1 MPSLNRD
8 HQGNSLIRMRGLYPS
23 LKPALQKVAD
33 LVLKQPEMV
42 IYVSVNAVAAA
53 AGVSEATV
61 MRFCRTLGFK
71 GFQDFKIAL
80 ARELVTLPQYTPEAV
95 VAEDGP
101 VATVRQVFQRGSAA
115 LQDTLQVLDAE
126 AAQQAAQDLLQA
138 RRALI
143 VGLDDAAPLVSYTV
157 NRFFLLG
164 IDAHGYTN
172 GYNLLTAV
180 SLAGPQDVLLAIS
193 HLGAPREVVKAS
205 QLAREAGARVIAVTN
220 NSLSPLS
227 RVANLV
233 LVTASGETS
242 PQQGGMASFL
252 CQAFVIDCLFG
263 LMVQARPQQV
273 QENHVRIE
281 KVISN
286 GNLNFRRAS

>member
-1 MPSLNRD
+1 MQPLNRD
-8 HQGNSLIRMRGLYPS
+8 PQGSSLIRLRGVYPS
-23 LKPALQKVAD
+23 LKTALQKVAD
-33 LVLKQPEMV
+33 LVLRQPEMV

-80 ARELVTLPQYTPEAV
+80 ARELVTSPQHTPEEV
-95 VAEDGP
+95 GSDDGP
-101 VATVRQVFQRGSAA
+101 VAIVRQVFQRGSAA

-126 AAQQAAQDLLQA
+126 AAQEAAQALLQA

-143 VGLDDAAPLVSYTV
+143 VGVGASAPIVSYAV

-164 IDAHGYTN
+164 IDAHDYTDV
-172 GYNLLTAV
+172 YNLLMAV
-180 SLAGPQDVLLAIS
+180 SLAGPEDVLLIIS
-193 HLGAPREVVKAS
+193 HLGSTREVVEAA
-205 QLAREAGARVIAVTN
+205 QLAREAGAKVIAVTN
-220 NSLSPLS
+220 NSLAPLS
-227 RVANLV
+227 RVSDLV
-233 LVTASGETS
+233 LVTASGESS
-242 PQQGGMASFL
+242 PQQGGMASFH
-252 CQAFVIDCLFG
+252 CRAFVIDCLFA

-273 QENHVRIE
+273 QENNAKID

>member
-1 MPSLNRD
+1 MPALNRD
-8 HQGNSLIRMRGLYPS
+8 PHGSILIRVRGVYPS
-23 LKPALQKVAD
+23 LKTAVQKVAD

-101 VATVRQVFQRGSAA
+101 VAIVRQVFQGGSAA

-126 AAQQAAQDLLQA
+126 AAQQGAQDLLQA

-143 VGLDDAAPLVSYTV
+143 VGLDDAPPLVSYAV

-164 IDAHGYTN
+164 IDAHGYTD
-172 GYNLLTAV
+172 GYNLLMAV
-180 SLAGPQDVLLAIS
+180 SRAGPEDVLLAIS
-193 HLGAPREVVKAS
+193 HLGGTREVVEAA
-205 QLAREAGARVIAVTN
+205 QLARDAGARVIAVTN

-233 LVTASGETS
+233 LVTASGENS
-242 PQQGGMASFL
+242 PPQGGMASFL
-252 CQAFVIDCLFG
+252 CQVFVIDCLIA

-273 QENHVRIE
+273 QENNAKIG

-286 GNLNFRRAS
+286 GNLNFRKTS

>member
-1 MPSLNRD
+1 MYSLNREP
-8 HQGNSLIRMRGLYPS
+8 QRSSLIRLRGLYPS
-23 LKPALQKVAD
+23 LKTALQKVAD
-33 LVLKQPEMV
+33 LVLQQPEMV

-80 ARELVTLPQYTPEAV
+80 ARELVTSPQFPPE
-95 VAEDGP
+95 EKGSDDGP
-101 VATVRQVFQRGSAA
+101 AAIMRQVFHSGSAA
-115 LQDTLQVLDAE
+115 LQDTLEVLDPEAARQAAE
-126 AAQQAAQDLLQA
+126 ALLQA

-143 VGLDDAAPLVSYTV
+143 VGVADAAPLVSYAV

-164 IDAHGYTN
+164 IDVHGYTD
-172 GYNLLTAV
+172 GYNLLMAV

-193 HLGAPREVVKAS
+193 HLGSNREVVEAA
-205 QLAREAGARVIAVTN
+205 QVAREADARVIAITN

-227 RVANLV
+227 RVSNLV
-233 LVTASGETS
+233 LTTASQE
-242 PQQGGMASFL
+242 PHIQQEGMATFH
-252 CQAFVIDCLFG
+252 CRAFIIDCLFA

-273 QENHVRIE
+273 QENNAKIG

-286 GNLNFRRAS
+286 DNLNFRRAS

>member
-1 MPSLNRD
+1 MHSLNRD
-8 HQGNSLIRMRGLYPS
+8 PQGSSLIRLRGVYPS
-23 LKPALQKVAD
+23 LKTALQKVAD
-33 LVLKQPEMV
+33 LVLQQPEMV

-80 ARELVTLPQYTPEAV
+80 ARELVTSPQYTPEEV
-95 VAEDGP
+95 GSDDGP
-101 VATVRQVFQRGSAA
+101 VAIVRQVFQSGSAA
-115 LQDTLQVLDAE
+115 LQDTLQLLDAE
-126 AAQQAAQDLLQA
+126 AVQEAAQALLQA

-143 VGLDDAAPLVSYTV
+143 VGLDDAAPLVSYAV

-164 IDAHGYTN
+164 IDAHGYTD

-180 SLAGPQDVLLAIS
+180 SLAGPEDVLLAIS
-193 HLGAPREVVKAS
+193 YLGGTREVVEAA
-205 QLAREAGARVIAVTN
+205 QLARDAGATVIAVTN
-220 NSLSPLS
+220 NSLAPLS
-227 RVANLV
+227 RVSDLV

-242 PQQGGMASFL
+242 PQQGGMASFQ
-252 CQAFVIDCLFG
+252 CNAFVINCLFA

-273 QENHVRIE
+273 QENNAKID

-286 GNLNFRRAS
+286 GNLNFRKAS

>member
-1 MPSLNRD
+1 MQSLNREP
-8 HQGNSLIRMRGLYPS
+8 QGSSLIRLRGLYPS
-23 LKPALQKVAD
+23 LKTALQKVAD
-33 LVLKQPEMV
+33 LVLQQPEMV

-61 MRFCRTLGFK
+61 MRFCRILGFK

-80 ARELVTLPQYTPEAV
+80 ARELVRSPQYTPEEV
-95 VAEDGP
+95 GSDDGP
-101 VATVRQVFQRGSAA
+101 VAIVRQVFQGGSAA

-126 AAQQAAQDLLQA
+126 AAQQAAQALLQA

-143 VGLDDAAPLVSYTV
+143 VGLDDAAPLVSYAV

-164 IDAHGYTN
+164 IDAHGYTD
-172 GYNLLTAV
+172 GYNLLMAV
-180 SLAGPQDVLLAIS
+180 SLARPEDVLLAIS
-193 HLGAPREVVKAS
+193 HLGGTREVVEAA
-205 QLAREAGARVIAVTN
+205 QLARDAGARMIAVTN

-233 LVTASGETS
+233 LVTASGETT
-242 PQQGGMASFL
+242 PPQGGMASFL
-252 CQAFVIDCLFG
+252 CQAFVIDCLFA
-263 LMVQARPQQV
+263 LMIQSRPQQA
-273 QENHVRIE
+273 QENHARIE

-286 GNLNFRRAS
+286 GNLNFRKAS

>member
-1 MPSLNRD
+1 MYSLNREP
-8 HQGNSLIRMRGLYPS
+8 QGSSLIRLRGLYPS
-23 LKPALQKVAD
+23 LKTALQKVAD
-33 LVLKQPEMV
+33 LVLRQPEMV

-61 MRFCRTLGFK
+61 MRFCRTLGFQ

-80 ARELVTLPQYTPEAV
+80 ARELVTSPQHTPEEV
-95 VAEDGP
+95 GSDDGP
-101 VATVRQVFQRGSAA
+101 AAIVRQVFQSGSAA

-126 AAQQAAQDLLQA
+126 AAQEAAQALLQA

-143 VGLDDAAPLVSYTV
+143 VGVGPAAPLVSYTV

-164 IDAHGYTN
+164 IDTHGYTEI
-172 GYNLLTAV
+172 YKLLMAV
-180 SLAGPQDVLLAIS
+180 SLAGPQDVMLAIS
-193 HLGAPREVVKAS
+193 HLGSTREVVEAA
-205 QLAREAGARVIAVTN
+205 QLAREADARVIAITN
-220 NSLSPLS
+220 NSISPLS

-233 LVTASGETS
+233 LTTASGESS
-242 PQQGGMASFL
+242 PQQGGMASL
-252 CQAFVIDCLFG
+252 HCNAFVIDCLFA

-273 QENHVRIE
+273 QENHAKID